1 VTGRDKPLIWLKG
14 EIKTPLFTKSARL
27 EAGILQR
34 RLQRG
39 ENLGLPQSRPMRT
52 IGPRCHELRI
62 RDESANWRIVY
73 RVDADAIII
82 AEVFAKKTTQ
92 TPATIIEKCKSR
104 FSAYDAIK

>member
-14 EIKTPLFTKSARL
+14 EIKTPPFTKSARL
-27 EAGILQR
+27 EAGILLR

-39 ENLGLPQSRPMRT
+39 EMLGLPQSRPMRT

-73 RVDADAIII
+73 RVDTDAIII
-82 AEVFAKKTTQ
+82 AEVFAKKTAQ

-104 FSAYDAIK
+104 LSAYDAIK